1 MVGLVYAQRLLL
13 IFSEHWDH
21 CLDEKF
27 FKVWVDFSVCLNF
40 LFYMV
45 QFALQGIDF
54 VEFIS
59 VLLQFQLH
67 LGDVTFG
74 P

>member
-1 MVGLVYAQRLLL
+1 
-13 IFSEHWDH
+13 
-21 CLDEKF
+21 
-27 FKVWVDFSVCLNF
+27 
-40 LFYMV
+40 MV